1 MAENLSISAGIAS
14 RYSTALFELMQSEGM
29 LGELE
34 KEISALQQI
43 VKDSEDLRVL
53 LGSPIY
59 TRDDARK
66 GIVEIA
72 NRMGLSNLF
81 TNTLALLATKRR
93 LFALPL
99 ILDQMEEMISDH
111 KGIIPAEVLSAH
123 ELNDDEINRITDA
136 LKSRA
141 GKDIKLDIKID
152 PDLIGGMVVRLGS
165 KMVDSSIKSKLMNMK
180 YAMQEVE

>member
-14 RYSTALFELMQSEGM
+14 RYSTALFELMLSEGM

-34 KEISALQQI
+34 REIAALQQI
-43 VKDSEDLRVL
+43 FKDSEDLRVL
-53 LGSPIY
+53 IGSPIY

-72 NRMGLSNLF
+72 TRMGLSSLF

-99 ILDQMEEMISDH
+99 ILDQLEQMISDH
-111 KGIIPAEVLSAH
+111 KGIIQAEVLSAH
-123 ELNDDEINRITDA
+123 DLTGNEIDRITDA
-136 LKSRA
+136 LKSKA

-152 PDLIGGMVVRLGS
+152 PSLIGGMVVRLGS
-165 KMVDSSIKSKLMNMK
+165 RMIDSSIKSKLMNMK